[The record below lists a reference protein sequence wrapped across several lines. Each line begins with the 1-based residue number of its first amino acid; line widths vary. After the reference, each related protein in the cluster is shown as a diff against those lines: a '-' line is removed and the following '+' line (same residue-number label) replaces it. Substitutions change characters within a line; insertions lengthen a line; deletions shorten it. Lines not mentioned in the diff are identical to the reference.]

1 MLDGI
6 EILAEEK
13 VKAESLHGA
22 DRVDRETI
30 FTTLL
35 PQEKFVDRRLNMI
48 EDLDVESEDQ
58 DSEENSGI
66 SATLH
71 VTSLINSSQVS
82 GGSLARKYV
91 GELIQRV
98 EYEAETLNANFIM

>member
-1 MLDGI
+1 MLDGV

-35 PQEKFVDRRLNMI
+35 P
-48 EDLDVESEDQ
+48 
-58 DSEENSGI
+58 
-66 SATLH
+66 
-71 VTSLINSSQVS
+71 
-82 GGSLARKYV
+82 
-91 GELIQRV
+91 
-98 EYEAETLNANFIM
+98 